1 MTKPKC
7 IGMKWEN
14 RYLFVFMAF
23 WLLLMPQTL
32 YPFYS
37 VSDDD
42 AGTVNRNLLSEKA
55 PDRLQAYLYYADSR
69 SQFLKAETR
78 LFSPAEDPVSV
89 CRLLVEAI
97 IDGPS
102 GDLAATIPEG
112 TRVLAVYITGDK
124 TAWIDLSREVSAG
137 PGGIWAE
144 VMALYSIVNTV
155 TLNMPE
161 VEQVKLLIEG
171 EAAETLAGHLDIRIP
186 YKANMLLVR

>member
-1 MTKPKC
+1 
-7 IGMKWEN
+7 
-14 RYLFVFMAF
+14 VFLAF
-23 WLLLMPQTL
+23 WLLLMPQML
-32 YPFYS
+32 YPFHS

-42 AGTVNRNLLSEKA
+42 AETGIRNLLSEKA

-69 SQFLKAETR
+69 SQFLKAESR
-78 LFSPAEDPVSV
+78 LFSAAEDPVSI
-89 CRLLVEAI
+89 CRRLVEAVI
-97 IDGPS
+97 GGPS
-102 GDLAATIPEG
+102 GDLVATIPEG

-137 PGGIWAE
+137 PDGIWAE

-171 EAAETLAGHLDIRIP
+171 EAAETLAGHLDIRSP